1 MNNSRL
7 EARKHY
13 EEKTK
18 NMSLE
23 EKYEWIKRRLF
34 SIEIDN
40 YIEDKEEWRE
50 YLQIKDEIIEEIK
63 NGK

>member
-7 EARKHY
+7 EARTYY

-23 EKYEWIKRRLF
+23 EKYEWIKTKLF
-34 SIEIDN
+34 YIEVDN

-50 YLQIKDEIIEEIK
+50 YLQIKDEIVEEIK